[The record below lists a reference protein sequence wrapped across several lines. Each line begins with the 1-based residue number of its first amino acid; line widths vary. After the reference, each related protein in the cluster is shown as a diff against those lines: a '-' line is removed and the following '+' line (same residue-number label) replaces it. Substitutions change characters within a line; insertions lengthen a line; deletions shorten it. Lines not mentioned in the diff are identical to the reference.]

1 MLTLRKHRF
10 VFLFMSLSTI
20 FVALAPLFLIASC
33 HTLQQTPQ
41 ELKAR
46 ETLRAMTRGGVLPA
60 EDAVVRIE
68 SDFPKT
74 TPGSVA
80 KMVHARIKLNA
91 KDFAGAAALLDSSAI
106 RDYTPIGDYALWLR
120 AGALEQANR
129 RVEARATYEQ
139 LARDYPSSLRAR
151 EATLRDAQ
159 MFMQDGQ
166 AAGVPVALKQ
176 LAAKDDA
183 AALLLTAKA
192 YEQTGDSTR
201 TLAAYRRIY
210 FFAPA
215 SADAQEAA
223 TALTGLNSALSP
235 TTAEE
240 AISRAEKLSAAK
252 RFSEAFD
259 AYTEAFVRFPTSAT
273 PELQARRAIAAANA
287 RRYADATAALT
298 AQPRPRLPA
307 KRALKQCSISLWL
320 MAARNSGPRRAA
332 WQTNFTAPF
341 LTASGQLGRLC
352 NWANEPKK
360 LRTTSTRVIS
370 IAPPLTSIPV
380 RRKSRSPSFT
390 SPGRRT
396 KRR

>member
-1 MLTLRKHRF
+1 MTTLRKHRF
-10 VFLFMSLSTI
+10 AFI
-20 FVALAPLFLIASC
+20 VAGLVAAAGAIAPLFLIAGC
-33 HTLQQTPQ
+33 RTLQQTPH
-41 ELKAR
+41 ELQAR

-60 EDAVVRIE
+60 EDAVARIE

-74 TPGSVA
+74 TAGGLA
-80 KMVHARIKLNA
+80 RIVHARIKLNA
-91 KDFAGAAALLDSSAI
+91 KDFAGAASLLDSSAI
-106 RDYTPIGDYALWLR
+106 RDYTVIGDYALWLR

-129 RVEARATYEQ
+129 RVEARAAYEQ

-151 EATLRDAQ
+151 EATLHDAQ

-176 LAAKDDA
+176 LPAKDDA

-201 TLAAYRRIY
+201 ALAAYRRIY

-215 SADAQEAA
+215 SAEAQEAA

-240 AISRAEKLSAAK
+240 AISRAEKLFAAK

-298 AQPRPRLPA
+298 ATPA
-307 KRALKQCSISLWL
+307 
-320 MAARNSGPRRAA
+320 P
-332 WQTNFTAPF
+332 TA
-341 LTASGQLGRLC
+341 
-352 NWANEPKK
+352 
-360 LRTTSTRVIS
+360 
-370 IAPPLTSIPV
+370 
-380 RRKSRSPSFT
+380 
-390 SPGRRT
+390 
-396 KRR
+396 